1 MSTIYDNMGNGSED
15 KSALDE
21 VFGRSANKYEEPVVI
36 KNAGPEMP
44 VQEVIETSPSDLRE
58 YRQQIDTA
66 KKALNLV
73 DDVVL
78 KSYLKR
84 LDSMDIASMPEAE
97 GVDSCIVLFK
107 INRMVY
113 EEDEFATDKFI
124 SAISSMSFADC
135 SVFLVI
141 DGYRDKTDFYLGVKN
156 NDPKRTTASV
166 ADTFKSSLV
175 GQFPG
180 IDIEDCSIV
189 EKGKKSSLQEQVL
202 RRISNASS
210 LSSYVGIPAFKD
222 EDGKY
227 DNKNYVQGTE
237 KLAQAMQG
245 KRYTAIILA
254 SNLTTDVV
262 TEIRNGYETIYSQ
275 LSPMST
281 QQLAYSTNESLAN
294 AINRSK
300 GVTQGKTKTQT
311 IGESY
316 TNGTSNSHSKS
327 DSETKKSK
335 IAVGSSVL
343 GGFLAAVGTGLRI
356 TDAGA
361 AIGLPLMA
369 AGGAM
374 SAFGAAGKSKTSGTT
389 DTYGTSQSDTENR
402 SMSDAESHSETF
414 TDSLGKTATIG
425 SSKNYTLTIHN
436 KHIEELMKRIDQ
448 ELERISMSESTG
460 LWSVASYFFS
470 YDNDFASAESASTIF
485 KSIMQGEESGV
496 ETSAINSWI
505 DNSQKMKMLTNSV
518 CHLSHP
524 VFRNNL
530 TVNGEN
536 IKVENSSLLSSK
548 ELAMLLSLPH
558 KSVPGFPVVEHVS
571 LAKEVIR
578 NNESLMKRE
587 VSLGCIFD
595 LGKAYTE
602 NRVKLDVK
610 SLTQHVFV
618 TGSTGCGK
626 SETIYKLINETKQ
639 VGTKF
644 LVIEPAK
651 GEYKNVFGD
660 VNVFGT
666 NPLIMPLLRINPFS
680 FPAGV
685 HVLEHI
691 DRLTEIFNVCW
702 PMYSAMPAVLKKAML
717 DAYESCGWD
726 LRLSVNRLS
735 QGEDV
740 YPSFL
745 DLFLSLEKVITESAY
760 SEEVKSNYSGALLTR
775 VESLTNGL
783 NGEIFSVNELSNMVL
798 FDENC
803 IIDLSRVGSQETKSL
818 IMGILI
824 MRLSEYRMTGA
835 NTPNS
840 ALKHLT
846 VLEEAHNILKRVSTE
861 QSQEGSNMAGK
872 SVEMITNAIAEMRTY
887 GEGFVIVD
895 QSPTSV
901 DKAAIKNT
909 NTKIVMRLPD
919 EDDRK
924 VSGKAAGMNDKQID
938 EIAKLPTGVAV
949 VYQNDWVSPVLCKID
964 RMEDSRVIFNEQKDS
979 ILELN
984 SENDIKN
991 IIEFLLA
998 GQTENTQKAFD
1009 VIQIEKSVRAF
1020 YMPSKV
1026 RMALLDTIEEYK
1038 RNNNTSLWNSVS
1050 IYDLSSLLTDLLG
1063 IRKEF
1068 GKCVKQYYQSKEL
1081 NKKLTDLV
1089 KTRVPLDYVSCR
1101 YCLKCLF
1108 ADFSLHSS
1116 ANKKMAEEWLINNS
1130 KWLNLIFD
1138 KDEYGI

>member
-1 MSTIYDNMGNGSED
+1 MSTIYDNMGNGSKD

-36 KNAGPEMP
+36 KNADPEMP
-44 VQEVIETSPSDLRE
+44 VQKVIETSPSDLRE

-66 KKALNLV
+66 KNALNLV

-97 GVDSCIVLFK
+97 GVDSSIVLFK

-180 IDIEDCSIV
+180 IDIDDCSIV

-237 KLAQAMQG
+237 KLALAMQG

-275 LSPMST
+275 LSPMAT
-281 QQLAYSTNESLAN
+281 RQLAYSTNESLAN

-311 IGESY
+311 IGKSH
-316 TNGTSNSHSKS
+316 TNGTSSSHSKS
-327 DSETKKSK
+327 YSETKKSK
-335 IAVGSSVL
+335 TAVGCSVL
-343 GGFLAAVGTGLRI
+343 GGVLSAVGFGLSSTG
-356 TDAGA
+356 AGA
-361 AIGLPLMA
+361 AIGIPLMA
-369 AGGAM
+369 AGGVM
-374 SAFGAAGKSKTSGTT
+374 SAVGAAGKSKTSGTT

-524 VFRNNL
+524 VFWNNL

-571 LAKEVIR
+571 LAKEVIH
-578 NNESLMKRE
+578 NNEGLMKRE

-680 FPAGV
+680 FPTGV

-726 LRLSVNRLS
+726 LRFSVNRLS
-735 QGEDV
+735 RGEDV

-964 RMEDSRVIFNEQKDS
+964 RMENSRVIFNEQKDS

-984 SENDIKN
+984 SENDIN
-991 IIEFLLA
+991 YIIEFLLA

-1009 VIQIEKSVRAF
+1009 IIQIKKSVRAF
-1020 YMPSKV
+1020 NMPSKV

-1038 RNNNTSLWNSVS
+1038 KNNHISLWNSVS

-1068 GKCVKQYYQSKEL
+1068 EKCVRQYCQSKEL

-1089 KTRVPLDYVSCR
+1089 KTRVTLDYVSCR

-1130 KWLNLIFD
+1130 K
-1138 KDEYGI
+1138 

>member
-44 VQEVIETSPSDLRE
+44 VQKVIETSPSDLRE

-66 KKALNLV
+66 KNALNLV

-97 GVDSCIVLFK
+97 GVDSSIVLFK

-141 DGYRDKTDFYLGVKN
+141 DGYRDKTDFYMGVKN
-156 NDPKRTTASV
+156 NDSKRTTVSV

-180 IDIEDCSIV
+180 IDIEDCSIIDR
-189 EKGKKSSLQEQVL
+189 GKNSSLQEQVL

-275 LSPMST
+275 LSPMAT

-311 IGESY
+311 IGESH
-316 TNGTSNSHSKS
+316 TNGTSSLHGKS

-335 IAVGSSVL
+335 TAVGCSVL
-343 GGFLAAVGTGLRI
+343 GGMLSAVGFGLSATG
-356 TDAGA
+356 AGA
-361 AIGLPLMA
+361 AIGIPLMA
-369 AGGAM
+369 AGGVM
-374 SAFGAAGKSKTSGTT
+374 SAVGATGKSKTSGTT

-524 VFRNNL
+524 VFWNNL

-680 FPAGV
+680 FPTGV

-735 QGEDV
+735 RGEDV

-949 VYQNDWVSPVLCKID
+949 VYQNDWVSPVLCKIE
-964 RMEDSRVIFNEQKDS
+964 RMENSRVIFNEQKDS

-984 SENDIKN
+984 SENDIN
-991 IIEFLLA
+991 YIIEFLLA

-1009 VIQIEKSVRAF
+1009 IIQIEKSVRAF
-1020 YMPSKV
+1020 NMPSKV

-1038 RNNNTSLWNSVS
+1038 KNNHISLWNSVS

-1068 GKCVKQYYQSKEL
+1068 EKCVRQYCQSKEL

-1089 KTRVPLDYVSCR
+1089 KTRVSLDYVSCR

-1130 KWLNLIFD
+1130 K
-1138 KDEYGI
+1138 

>member
-44 VQEVIETSPSDLRE
+44 VQKVLETSPSDLCE
-58 YRQQIDTA
+58 YRQQIDMA
-66 KKALNLV
+66 KNALNLV

-97 GVDSCIVLFK
+97 GVDSSIVLFK

-141 DGYRDKTDFYLGVKN
+141 DGYRDKTDFYMGVKN
-156 NDPKRTTASV
+156 NDSKRTTVSV
-166 ADTFKSSLV
+166 ADTFKSSLL

-180 IDIEDCSIV
+180 IDIEDCSIIDR
-189 EKGKKSSLQEQVL
+189 GKNSSLQEQVL

-275 LSPMST
+275 LSPMAT

-311 IGESY
+311 IGESH
-316 TNGTSNSHSKS
+316 TNGTSSSHGKS

-335 IAVGSSVL
+335 TAVGCSVL
-343 GGFLAAVGTGLRI
+343 GGVLSAVGLGLSATG
-356 TDAGA
+356 AGA
-361 AIGLPLMA
+361 AIGIPLMA
-369 AGGAM
+369 AGGVM
-374 SAFGAAGKSKTSGTT
+374 SAVGATGKSKTSGTT

-524 VFRNNL
+524 VFWNNL

-680 FPAGV
+680 FPTGV

-735 QGEDV
+735 RGEDV

-861 QSQEGSNMAGK
+861 QSQEGSNMSGK

-949 VYQNDWVSPVLCKID
+949 VYQNDWVSPVLCKIE
-964 RMEDSRVIFNEQKDS
+964 RMENSRVIFNEQKDS

-984 SENDIKN
+984 SENDIN
-991 IIEFLLA
+991 YIIEFLLA

-1009 VIQIEKSVRAF
+1009 IIQIEKSVRAF
-1020 YMPSKV
+1020 NMPSKV

-1038 RNNNTSLWNSVS
+1038 KNNHISLWNSVS

-1068 GKCVKQYYQSKEL
+1068 EKCVRQYCQSKEL

-1130 KWLNLIFD
+1130 K
-1138 KDEYGI
+1138 

>member
-1 MSTIYDNMGNGSED
+1 
-15 KSALDE
+15 
-21 VFGRSANKYEEPVVI
+21 
-36 KNAGPEMP
+36 
-44 VQEVIETSPSDLRE
+44 
-58 YRQQIDTA
+58 
-66 KKALNLV
+66 
-73 DDVVL
+73 
-78 KSYLKR
+78 
-84 LDSMDIASMPEAE
+84 
-97 GVDSCIVLFK
+97 
-107 INRMVY
+107 
-113 EEDEFATDKFI
+113 
-124 SAISSMSFADC
+124 
-135 SVFLVI
+135 
-141 DGYRDKTDFYLGVKN
+141 
-156 NDPKRTTASV
+156 
-166 ADTFKSSLV
+166 
-175 GQFPG
+175 
-180 IDIEDCSIV
+180 
-189 EKGKKSSLQEQVL
+189 
-202 RRISNASS
+202 
-210 LSSYVGIPAFKD
+210 
-222 EDGKY
+222 
-227 DNKNYVQGTE
+227 
-237 KLAQAMQG
+237 
-245 KRYTAIILA
+245 
-254 SNLTTDVV
+254 
-262 TEIRNGYETIYSQ
+262 
-275 LSPMST
+275 
-281 QQLAYSTNESLAN
+281 
-294 AINRSK
+294 
-300 GVTQGKTKTQT
+300 
-311 IGESY
+311 
-316 TNGTSNSHSKS
+316 
-327 DSETKKSK
+327 
-335 IAVGSSVL
+335 
-343 GGFLAAVGTGLRI
+343 
-356 TDAGA
+356 
-361 AIGLPLMA
+361 
-369 AGGAM
+369 
-374 SAFGAAGKSKTSGTT
+374 
-389 DTYGTSQSDTENR
+389 
-402 SMSDAESHSETF
+402 
-414 TDSLGKTATIG
+414 
-425 SSKNYTLTIHN
+425 
-436 KHIEELMKRIDQ
+436 
-448 ELERISMSESTG
+448 MSESTG

-470 YDNDFASAESASTIF
+470 YDNDFASAESAATIF

-505 DNSQKMKMLTNSV
+505 DNSQNVKMLTNSV

-524 VFRNNL
+524 VFWNNL

-578 NNESLMKRE
+578 NNESVMKRE

-595 LGKAYTE
+595 LGKVHTE
-602 NRVKLDVK
+602 NHVKLDVK

-639 VGTKF
+639 VGAKF

-680 FPAGV
+680 FPTGV

-964 RMEDSRVIFNEQKDS
+964 RMEGSRVIFNEQKDS

-1020 YMPSKV
+1020 NMPSKV

-1038 RNNNTSLWNSVS
+1038 KNNNISLWNSVS
-1050 IYDLSSLLTDLLG
+1050 IYDLSSLLTELLD

-1068 GKCVKQYYQSKEL
+1068 EKCVRQYSQSKEL

-1116 ANKKMAEEWLINNS
+1116 ANKKIAEEWLINNS
-1130 KWLNLIFD
+1130 K
-1138 KDEYGI
+1138 

>member
-202 RRISNASS
+202 WRISNASS

-311 IGESY
+311 IGESH

-402 SMSDAESHSETF
+402 SMSDAKSHSETF

-680 FPAGV
+680 FPTGV

-783 NGEIFSVNELSNMVL
+783 NGEIFSVNELSDMVL

-846 VLEEAHNILKRVSTE
+846 VLEEAHNILKRMSTE

-964 RMEDSRVIFNEQKDS
+964 RMENSRVIFNEQKDS

-984 SENDIKN
+984 SENDIN
-991 IIEFLLA
+991 YIIEFLLA

-1009 VIQIEKSVRAF
+1009 IIQIEKSVRAF
-1020 YMPSKV
+1020 NMPSKV

-1038 RNNNTSLWNSVS
+1038 KNNHISLWNSVS

-1068 GKCVKQYYQSKEL
+1068 EKCVRQYCQSKEL

-1116 ANKKMAEEWLINNS
+1116 TNKKMAEEWLINNS
-1130 KWLNLIFD
+1130 K
-1138 KDEYGI
+1138 

>member
-1 MSTIYDNMGNGSED
+1 MKQKKHPQYFSSEP

-36 KNAGPEMP
+36 KKAGPEMP

-66 KKALNLV
+66 KKTLNLV

-97 GVDSCIVLFK
+97 GVDSSIVLFK

-180 IDIEDCSIV
+180 IDIDDCSIV

-300 GVTQGKTKTQT
+300 GVTQGKTKTHT
-311 IGESY
+311 IGESH

-343 GGFLAAVGTGLRI
+343 GGVLAAVGTGLTI
-356 TDAGA
+356 TGAGA

-374 SAFGAAGKSKTSGTT
+374 SAVGAAGKSKTSGTT

-524 VFRNNL
+524 VFWNNL

-548 ELAMLLSLPH
+548 ELAILLSLPH

-595 LGKAYTE
+595 LGKAYIE

-680 FPAGV
+680 FPTGV

-909 NTKIVMRLPD
+909 NTKVVMRLPD

-964 RMEDSRVIFNEQKDS
+964 RMENSRVIFNEQKDS

-984 SENDIKN
+984 SENDIN
-991 IIEFLLA
+991 YIIEFLLA

-1009 VIQIEKSVRAF
+1009 IIQIEKSVRAF
-1020 YMPSKV
+1020 NMPSKV

-1038 RNNNTSLWNSVS
+1038 KNNHISLWNSVS

-1068 GKCVKQYYQSKEL
+1068 EKCVRQYCQSKEL

-1130 KWLNLIFD
+1130 K
-1138 KDEYGI
+1138 

>member
-44 VQEVIETSPSDLRE
+44 VQKVIETSPSDLCE
-58 YRQQIDTA
+58 YRQQIDMA
-66 KKALNLV
+66 KNALNLV

-78 KSYLKR
+78 KSYQKR

-97 GVDSCIVLFK
+97 GVDSSIVLFK

-141 DGYRDKTDFYLGVKN
+141 DGYRDKTDFYMGVKN
-156 NDPKRTTASV
+156 NDSKRTTVSV

-180 IDIEDCSIV
+180 IDIEDCSIIDR
-189 EKGKKSSLQEQVL
+189 GKNSSLQEQVL

-311 IGESY
+311 IGESH

-518 CHLSHP
+518 CRLSHP
-524 VFRNNL
+524 VFTNNL
-530 TVNGEN
+530 TVNGES
-536 IKVENSSLLSSK
+536 IMVENSSLLSSK

-578 NNESLMKRE
+578 NNESVMKRE

-595 LGKAYTE
+595 LGKVHTE
-602 NRVKLDVK
+602 NHVKLDVK

-626 SETIYKLINETKQ
+626 SETIYKLISETKQ
-639 VGTKF
+639 VGAKF

-680 FPAGV
+680 FPTGV

-735 QGEDV
+735 RGEDV

-964 RMEDSRVIFNEQKDS
+964 RMENSRVIFNEQKDS

-984 SENDIKN
+984 SENDIN
-991 IIEFLLA
+991 YIIEFLLA

-1009 VIQIEKSVRAF
+1009 IIQIEKSVRAF
-1020 YMPSKV
+1020 NMPSKV
-1026 RMALLDTIEEYK
+1026 RMALLYTIEEYK
-1038 RNNNTSLWNSVS
+1038 KNNHISLWNSVS

-1068 GKCVKQYYQSKEL
+1068 EKCVRQYCQSKEL
-1081 NKKLTDLV
+1081 NNKLTDLV

-1130 KWLNLIFD
+1130 K
-1138 KDEYGI
+1138 

>member
-1 MSTIYDNMGNGSED
+1 MSTIYDNMGNDSED

-44 VQEVIETSPSDLRE
+44 VQKVLETSPSDLCE
-58 YRQQIDTA
+58 YRQQIDMA
-66 KKALNLV
+66 KNALNLV

-97 GVDSCIVLFK
+97 GVDSSIVLFK

-166 ADTFKSSLV
+166 ADTFKSSLM

-189 EKGKKSSLQEQVL
+189 EKSKKSSLQEQVL

-311 IGESY
+311 IGESH

-343 GGFLAAVGTGLRI
+343 GGVLAAVGTGLTI
-356 TDAGA
+356 TGAGA
-361 AIGLPLMA
+361 AIGLPLMS

-374 SAFGAAGKSKTSGTT
+374 SAVGAAGKSKTSGTT

-524 VFRNNL
+524 VFWNNL

-680 FPAGV
+680 FPTGV

-735 QGEDV
+735 RGEDV

-783 NGEIFSVNELSNMVL
+783 NGEIFSVNELSNIVL

-964 RMEDSRVIFNEQKDS
+964 RMENSRVIFNEQKDS

-984 SENDIKN
+984 SENDIN
-991 IIEFLLA
+991 YIIEFLLA

-1009 VIQIEKSVRAF
+1009 IIQIEKSVRAF
-1020 YMPSKV
+1020 NMPSKV

-1038 RNNNTSLWNSVS
+1038 KNNYISLWNSVS

-1068 GKCVKQYYQSKEL
+1068 EKCVRQYCQSKEL

-1130 KWLNLIFD
+1130 K
-1138 KDEYGI
+1138 

>member
-44 VQEVIETSPSDLRE
+44 VQKVLETSPSDLCE
-58 YRQQIDTA
+58 YRQQIDMA
-66 KKALNLV
+66 KNALNLV

-97 GVDSCIVLFK
+97 GVDSSIVLFK

-166 ADTFKSSLV
+166 ADTFKSSLM

-311 IGESY
+311 IGESH

-343 GGFLAAVGTGLRI
+343 GGVLAAVGTGLTI
-356 TDAGA
+356 TGAGA

-374 SAFGAAGKSKTSGTT
+374 SAVGAAGKSKTSGTT

-524 VFRNNL
+524 VFWNNL

-735 QGEDV
+735 RGEDV

-964 RMEDSRVIFNEQKDS
+964 RMENSRVIFNEQKDS

-984 SENDIKN
+984 SENDIN
-991 IIEFLLA
+991 YIIEFLLA

-1009 VIQIEKSVRAF
+1009 IIQIEKSVRAF
-1020 YMPSKV
+1020 NMPSKV

-1038 RNNNTSLWNSVS
+1038 KNNYISLWNSVS

-1068 GKCVKQYYQSKEL
+1068 EKCVRQYCQSKEL

-1130 KWLNLIFD
+1130 K
-1138 KDEYGI
+1138 

>member
-44 VQEVIETSPSDLRE
+44 VQKVLETSPSDLCE
-58 YRQQIDTA
+58 YRQQIDMA
-66 KKALNLV
+66 KNALNLV

-97 GVDSCIVLFK
+97 GVDSSIVLFK

-180 IDIEDCSIV
+180 IDIDDCSIV

-311 IGESY
+311 IGESH

-343 GGFLAAVGTGLRI
+343 GGVLAAVGTGLTI
-356 TDAGA
+356 TGAGA

-374 SAFGAAGKSKTSGTT
+374 SAVGAAGKSKTSGTT

-524 VFRNNL
+524 VFWNNL

-680 FPAGV
+680 FPTGV

-726 LRLSVNRLS
+726 LRFSVNGLS
-735 QGEDV
+735 RGEDV

-760 SEEVKSNYSGALLTR
+760 SEEVKSNYAGALLTR

-861 QSQEGSNMAGK
+861 QLQEGSNMAGK

-949 VYQNDWVSPVLCKID
+949 VYQNDWVSPILCKID
-964 RMEDSRVIFNEQKDS
+964 RMENSRVIFNEQKDS

-984 SENDIKN
+984 SENDIN
-991 IIEFLLA
+991 YIIEFLLA

-1009 VIQIEKSVRAF
+1009 IIQIEKSVRAF
-1020 YMPSKV
+1020 NMPSKV

-1038 RNNNTSLWNSVS
+1038 KNNHISLWNSVS

-1068 GKCVKQYYQSKEL
+1068 EKCVRQYCQSKEL

-1130 KWLNLIFD
+1130 K
-1138 KDEYGI
+1138 

>member
-1 MSTIYDNMGNGSED
+1 MSTIYDNMGNDSED

-44 VQEVIETSPSDLRE
+44 VQKVLETSPSDLCE
-58 YRQQIDTA
+58 YRQQIDMA
-66 KKALNLV
+66 KNALNLV

-84 LDSMDIASMPEAE
+84 LDSMDIASMSEAE
-97 GVDSCIVLFK
+97 GVDSSIVLFK

-166 ADTFKSSLV
+166 ADTFKSSLM

-311 IGESY
+311 IGESH

-343 GGFLAAVGTGLRI
+343 GGVLAAVGTGLTI
-356 TDAGA
+356 TGAGA

-374 SAFGAAGKSKTSGTT
+374 SAVGAAGKSKTSSTT

-524 VFRNNL
+524 VFWNNL

-680 FPAGV
+680 FPTGV

-735 QGEDV
+735 RGEDV

-964 RMEDSRVIFNEQKDS
+964 RMENSRVIFNEQKDS

-984 SENDIKN
+984 SENDIN
-991 IIEFLLA
+991 YIIEFLLA

-1009 VIQIEKSVRAF
+1009 IIQIEKSVRAF
-1020 YMPSKV
+1020 NMPSKV

-1038 RNNNTSLWNSVS
+1038 KNNYISLWNSVS

-1068 GKCVKQYYQSKEL
+1068 EKCVRQYCQSKEL

-1130 KWLNLIFD
+1130 K
-1138 KDEYGI
+1138 

>member
-1 MSTIYDNMGNGSED
+1 MSTIYDNMGNDSED

-44 VQEVIETSPSDLRE
+44 VQKVLETSPSDLRE

-311 IGESY
+311 IGESH

-327 DSETKKSK
+327 DSETKKNK

-524 VFRNNL
+524 VFWNNL

-639 VGTKF
+639 VGTM
-644 LVIEPAK
+644 VIEPAK

-680 FPAGV
+680 FPTGV

-735 QGEDV
+735 RGEDV

-964 RMEDSRVIFNEQKDS
+964 RMENSRVIFNEQKDS

-984 SENDIKN
+984 SENDIN
-991 IIEFLLA
+991 YIIEFLLA

-1009 VIQIEKSVRAF
+1009 IIQIEKSVRAF
-1020 YMPSKV
+1020 NMPSKV

-1038 RNNNTSLWNSVS
+1038 KNNYISLWNSVS

-1068 GKCVKQYYQSKEL
+1068 EKCVRQYCQSKEL

-1130 KWLNLIFD
+1130 K
-1138 KDEYGI
+1138 

>member
-1 MSTIYDNMGNGSED
+1 MSTIYDNMGNDSED

-44 VQEVIETSPSDLRE
+44 VQKVLETSPSDLCE
-58 YRQQIDTA
+58 YRQQIDMA
-66 KKALNLV
+66 KNALNLV

-97 GVDSCIVLFK
+97 GVDSSIVLFK

-166 ADTFKSSLV
+166 ADTFKSSLM

-311 IGESY
+311 IGESH

-343 GGFLAAVGTGLRI
+343 GGVLAAVGTGLTI
-356 TDAGA
+356 TGAGA

-374 SAFGAAGKSKTSGTT
+374 SAVGAAGKSKTSGTT

-524 VFRNNL
+524 VFWNNL

-680 FPAGV
+680 FPTGV

-735 QGEDV
+735 RGEDV

-783 NGEIFSVNELSNMVL
+783 NGEIFSVNELSNIVL

-964 RMEDSRVIFNEQKDS
+964 RMENSRVIFNEQKDS

-984 SENDIKN
+984 SENDIN
-991 IIEFLLA
+991 YIIEFLLA

-1009 VIQIEKSVRAF
+1009 IIQIEKSVRAF
-1020 YMPSKV
+1020 NMPSEV

-1038 RNNNTSLWNSVS
+1038 KNNYISLWNSVS

-1068 GKCVKQYYQSKEL
+1068 EKCVRQYCQSKEL

-1130 KWLNLIFD
+1130 K
-1138 KDEYGI
+1138 

>member
-44 VQEVIETSPSDLRE
+44 VQKVLETSPSDLCE
-58 YRQQIDTA
+58 YRQQIDMA
-66 KKALNLV
+66 KNALNLV

-97 GVDSCIVLFK
+97 GVDSSIVLFK

-180 IDIEDCSIV
+180 IDIDDCSIV

-311 IGESY
+311 IGESH

-343 GGFLAAVGTGLRI
+343 GGVLAAVGTGLTI
-356 TDAGA
+356 TGAGA

-374 SAFGAAGKSKTSGTT
+374 SAVGAVGKSKTSGTT

-524 VFRNNL
+524 VFWNNL

-680 FPAGV
+680 FPTGV

-735 QGEDV
+735 QGENV

-964 RMEDSRVIFNEQKDS
+964 RMENSRVIFNEQKDS

-984 SENDIKN
+984 SENDIN
-991 IIEFLLA
+991 YIIEFLLA

-1009 VIQIEKSVRAF
+1009 IIQIEKSVRAF
-1020 YMPSKV
+1020 NMPSKV

-1038 RNNNTSLWNSVS
+1038 KNNHISLWNSVS

-1068 GKCVKQYYQSKEL
+1068 EKCVRQYCQSKEL

-1130 KWLNLIFD
+1130 K
-1138 KDEYGI
+1138 

>member
-21 VFGRSANKYEEPVVI
+21 VFGRSANKYEELVVI

-44 VQEVIETSPSDLRE
+44 VQKVIETSPSDLCE
-58 YRQQIDTA
+58 YRQQIDMA
-66 KKALNLV
+66 KNALNLV

-97 GVDSCIVLFK
+97 GVDSSIVLFK

-141 DGYRDKTDFYLGVKN
+141 DGYRDKTDFYMGVKN
-156 NDPKRTTASV
+156 NDSKRTTVSV

-180 IDIEDCSIV
+180 IDIEDCSIIDR
-189 EKGKKSSLQEQVL
+189 GKNSSLQEQVL

-311 IGESY
+311 IGESH

-356 TDAGA
+356 TGAGA

-524 VFRNNL
+524 VFWNNL

-626 SETIYKLINETKQ
+626 SETIYKLINETRQ

-964 RMEDSRVIFNEQKDS
+964 RMENSRVIFNEQKDS

-984 SENDIKN
+984 SENDIN
-991 IIEFLLA
+991 YIIEFLLA
-998 GQTENTQKAFD
+998 GQTENTQKTFD
-1009 VIQIEKSVRAF
+1009 IIQIEKSVRAF
-1020 YMPSKV
+1020 NMPSKV

-1038 RNNNTSLWNSVS
+1038 KNNHISLWNSVS
-1050 IYDLSSLLTDLLG
+1050 IYDLLSLLTDLLG

-1068 GKCVKQYYQSKEL
+1068 EKCVRQYCQSKEL

-1130 KWLNLIFD
+1130 K
-1138 KDEYGI
+1138 

>member
-66 KKALNLV
+66 KKTLNLV

-97 GVDSCIVLFK
+97 GVGSSIVLFK

-180 IDIEDCSIV
+180 IDIENCSIV

-311 IGESY
+311 IGESH

-402 SMSDAESHSETF
+402 SMSDAKSHSETF

-680 FPAGV
+680 FPTGV

-783 NGEIFSVNELSNMVL
+783 IHEIFSVNELSNMVL

-964 RMEDSRVIFNEQKDS
+964 RMENSRVIFNEQKDS

-984 SENDIKN
+984 SENDIN
-991 IIEFLLA
+991 YIIEFLLA

-1009 VIQIEKSVRAF
+1009 IIQIEKSVRAF
-1020 YMPSKV
+1020 NMPSKV

-1038 RNNNTSLWNSVS
+1038 KNNHISLWNSVS

-1068 GKCVKQYYQSKEL
+1068 EKCVRQYCQSKEL

-1089 KTRVPLDYVSCR
+1089 KARVPLDYVSCR

-1130 KWLNLIFD
+1130 K
-1138 KDEYGI
+1138 

>member
-44 VQEVIETSPSDLRE
+44 VQKVLETSPSDLCE
-58 YRQQIDTA
+58 YRQQIDMA
-66 KKALNLV
+66 KNALNLV

-97 GVDSCIVLFK
+97 GVDSSIVLFK

-180 IDIEDCSIV
+180 IDIDDCSIV

-311 IGESY
+311 IGESH

-343 GGFLAAVGTGLRI
+343 GGVLAAVGTGLTI
-356 TDAGA
+356 TGAGA

-374 SAFGAAGKSKTSGTT
+374 SAVGAAGKSKTSGTT

-524 VFRNNL
+524 VFWNNL

-680 FPAGV
+680 FPTGV

-735 QGEDV
+735 QSEDV

-783 NGEIFSVNELSNMVL
+783 NGEIFSVNELSDMVL

-964 RMEDSRVIFNEQKDS
+964 RMENSRVIFNEQKDS

-984 SENDIKN
+984 SENDIN
-991 IIEFLLA
+991 YIIEFLLA

-1009 VIQIEKSVRAF
+1009 IIQIEKSVRAF
-1020 YMPSKV
+1020 NMPSKV

-1038 RNNNTSLWNSVS
+1038 KNNHISLWNSVS

-1068 GKCVKQYYQSKEL
+1068 EKCVRQYCQSKEL

-1130 KWLNLIFD
+1130 K
-1138 KDEYGI
+1138 

>member
-1 MSTIYDNMGNGSED
+1 MGNGSED

-21 VFGRSANKYEEPVVI
+21 VFGRSANKYEEPVLI
-36 KNAGPEMP
+36 KNAGSEMP
-44 VQEVIETSPSDLRE
+44 VQKVIETSPSDLRE

-66 KKALNLV
+66 KNALNLV

-97 GVDSCIVLFK
+97 GVDSSIVLFK

-180 IDIEDCSIV
+180 IDIDDCSIV
-189 EKGKKSSLQEQVL
+189 EKGKKSSLQKQVL

-311 IGESY
+311 IGESH

-343 GGFLAAVGTGLRI
+343 GGVLAVVGTGLTI
-356 TDAGA
+356 TGVGA

-374 SAFGAAGKSKTSGTT
+374 SAVGAAGKSKTSGTT

-470 YDNDFASAESASTIF
+470 YDNDFASAESAATIF

-505 DNSQKMKMLTNSV
+505 DNSQKVKMLTNSV

-578 NNESLMKRE
+578 NNESVMKRE

-595 LGKAYTE
+595 LGKVHTE
-602 NRVKLDVK
+602 NHVKLDVK

-626 SETIYKLINETKQ
+626 SETIYKLISETKQ
-639 VGTKF
+639 VGAKF

-660 VNVFGT
+660 VNVYGT

-1038 RNNNTSLWNSVS
+1038 KSNHISLWNSVS

-1068 GKCVKQYYQSKEL
+1068 EKCVKQYYQSKEL

-1108 ADFSLHSS
+1108 ADFSLHSF

-1130 KWLNLIFD
+1130 K
-1138 KDEYGI
+1138 

>member
-21 VFGRSANKYEEPVVI
+21 VFGRSADKYEEI

-44 VQEVIETSPSDLRE
+44 VQKVIETSPSDLRE

-66 KKALNLV
+66 KNALNLV

-97 GVDSCIVLFK
+97 GVDYSIVLFK

-180 IDIEDCSIV
+180 IDIDDCSIV

-300 GVTQGKTKTQT
+300 GVTQGKTKTHT
-311 IGESY
+311 IGESH
-316 TNGTSNSHSKS
+316 TNGTSSSHSKS

-335 IAVGSSVL
+335 TAVCCSVL
-343 GGFLAAVGTGLRI
+343 GGVLSAVGFGLMSTG
-356 TDAGA
+356 AGA
-361 AIGLPLMA
+361 AIGMPLMVMA

-374 SAFGAAGKSKTSGTT
+374 SAVGAAGKSKTTGTT

-470 YDNDFASAESASTIF
+470 YDNDFASAESAATIF

-505 DNSQKMKMLTNSV
+505 DNSQKVKMLTNSV
-518 CHLSHP
+518 CRLSHP
-524 VFRNNL
+524 VFTNNL
-530 TVNGEN
+530 TVNGES
-536 IKVENSSLLSSK
+536 IMVENSSLLSSK

-571 LAKEVIR
+571 LAKEMIR
-578 NNESLMKRE
+578 NNESVMKRE

-595 LGKAYTE
+595 LGKVHTE
-602 NRVKLDVK
+602 NHVKLDVK

-626 SETIYKLINETKQ
+626 SETIYKLISETKQ
-639 VGTKF
+639 VGAKF

-680 FPAGV
+680 FPTGV

-964 RMEDSRVIFNEQKDS
+964 RMENSRVIFNEQKDS

-984 SENDIKN
+984 SESDIKN

-998 GQTENTQKAFD
+998 GQTGNTQKAFD

-1020 YMPSKV
+1020 NMPSKV

-1038 RNNNTSLWNSVS
+1038 KNNHISLWNSVS

-1068 GKCVKQYYQSKEL
+1068 EKCVRQYCQSKEL

-1108 ADFSLHSS
+1108 ADFSLHTS
-1116 ANKKMAEEWLINNS
+1116 ANKKIVEEWLINNS
-1130 KWLNLIFD
+1130 K
-1138 KDEYGI
+1138 

>member
-311 IGESY
+311 IGESH

-402 SMSDAESHSETF
+402 SMSDAKSHSETF

-680 FPAGV
+680 FPTGV

-735 QGEDV
+735 RGEDV

-964 RMEDSRVIFNEQKDS
+964 RMENSRVIFNEQKDS

-984 SENDIKN
+984 SENDIN
-991 IIEFLLA
+991 YIIEFLLA

-1009 VIQIEKSVRAF
+1009 IIQIEKSVRAF
-1020 YMPSKV
+1020 NMPSKV

-1038 RNNNTSLWNSVS
+1038 KNNYISLWNSAS

-1068 GKCVKQYYQSKEL
+1068 EKCVRQYCQSKEL

-1130 KWLNLIFD
+1130 K
-1138 KDEYGI
+1138 

>member
-1 MSTIYDNMGNGSED
+1 MSTIYDNMGNDSED

-36 KNAGPEMP
+36 KNAGSEMP
-44 VQEVIETSPSDLRE
+44 VQKVIETSPSDLRE
-58 YRQQIDTA
+58 YRQQIDAA
-66 KKALNLV
+66 KNALNLV

-97 GVDSCIVLFK
+97 GVDSSIVLFK

-141 DGYRDKTDFYLGVKN
+141 DGYRDKTDFYMGVKN
-156 NDPKRTTASV
+156 NDSKRTTVSV

-180 IDIEDCSIV
+180 IDIEDCSIIDR
-189 EKGKKSSLQEQVL
+189 GKNSSLQEQVL

-222 EDGKY
+222 GDGKY

-275 LSPMST
+275 LSPMAT

-311 IGESY
+311 IGESH
-316 TNGTSNSHSKS
+316 TNGTSSSHGKS

-335 IAVGSSVL
+335 TAVGCSVL
-343 GGFLAAVGTGLRI
+343 GGVLSAVGFGLSATG
-356 TDAGA
+356 AGA
-361 AIGLPLMA
+361 AIGIPLMA
-369 AGGAM
+369 AGGVM
-374 SAFGAAGKSKTSGTT
+374 SAVGATGKSKTSGTT

-470 YDNDFASAESASTIF
+470 YDNDFASAESAATIF

-505 DNSQKMKMLTNSV
+505 DNSQKVKMLTNSV
-518 CHLSHP
+518 CRLSHP
-524 VFRNNL
+524 VFTNNL
-530 TVNGEN
+530 TVNGES
-536 IKVENSSLLSSK
+536 IMVENSSLLSSK

-680 FPAGV
+680 FPTGV

-735 QGEDV
+735 RGEDV

-964 RMEDSRVIFNEQKDS
+964 RMENSRVIFNEQKDS

-984 SENDIKN
+984 SENDIN
-991 IIEFLLA
+991 YIIEFLLA

-1009 VIQIEKSVRAF
+1009 IIQIEKSVRAF
-1020 YMPSKV
+1020 NMPSKV

-1038 RNNNTSLWNSVS
+1038 KNNHISLWNSVS

-1068 GKCVKQYYQSKEL
+1068 EKCVRQYCQSKEL

-1130 KWLNLIFD
+1130 K
-1138 KDEYGI
+1138 

>member
-66 KKALNLV
+66 KKTLNLV

-311 IGESY
+311 IGESH

-402 SMSDAESHSETF
+402 SMSDAKSHSETF

-735 QGEDV
+735 RGEDV

-964 RMEDSRVIFNEQKDS
+964 RMENSRVIFNEQKDS

-984 SENDIKN
+984 SENDIN
-991 IIEFLLA
+991 YIIEFLLA

-1009 VIQIEKSVRAF
+1009 IIQIEKSVRAF
-1020 YMPSKV
+1020 NMPSKV

-1038 RNNNTSLWNSVS
+1038 KNNYISLWNSVS

-1068 GKCVKQYYQSKEL
+1068 EKCVRQYCQSKEL

-1130 KWLNLIFD
+1130 ESTLKRDIF
-1138 KDEYGI
+1138 

>member
-1 MSTIYDNMGNGSED
+1 MSTIYDNMGNDSED

-36 KNAGPEMP
+36 KNAGSEMP
-44 VQEVIETSPSDLRE
+44 VQKVIETSPSDLRE
-58 YRQQIDTA
+58 YRQQIETA
-66 KKALNLV
+66 KNALNLV

-97 GVDSCIVLFK
+97 GVDSSIVLFK

-180 IDIEDCSIV
+180 INIDDCSIV

-227 DNKNYVQGTE
+227 DNNNYVQGTE

-262 TEIRNGYETIYSQ
+262 TEIRNGYEMIYSQ
-275 LSPMST
+275 LSPMAT

-311 IGESY
+311 IGESH
-316 TNGTSNSHSKS
+316 TNGTSSSHSKS

-335 IAVGSSVL
+335 TAVGCSVL
-343 GGFLAAVGTGLRI
+343 GGVLSAVGLGLSATG
-356 TDAGA
+356 AGA
-361 AIGLPLMA
+361 AIGIPLMA

-374 SAFGAAGKSKTSGTT
+374 SAVGATGKSKTSGTT

-470 YDNDFASAESASTIF
+470 YDNDFASAESAATIF

-680 FPAGV
+680 FPTGV

-824 MRLSEYRMTGA
+824 MRLSEYRMIGA

-964 RMEDSRVIFNEQKDS
+964 RMEDSRVIFYEQKDS

-1020 YMPSKV
+1020 NMPSKV

-1038 RNNNTSLWNSVS
+1038 NNNNISLWNSVS
-1050 IYDLSSLLTDLLG
+1050 IYDLSSLLTALLD

-1068 GKCVKQYYQSKEL
+1068 EKCVRQYCQSKEL

-1089 KTRVPLDYVSCR
+1089 KTRVSLDYVSCR

-1130 KWLNLIFD
+1130 K
-1138 KDEYGI
+1138 

>member
-44 VQEVIETSPSDLRE
+44 VQKVLETYPSDLCE
-58 YRQQIDTA
+58 YRQQIDMA
-66 KKALNLV
+66 KNALNLV

-97 GVDSCIVLFK
+97 GVDYSIVLFK

-311 IGESY
+311 IGESH

-402 SMSDAESHSETF
+402 SMSDAKSHSETF

-505 DNSQKMKMLTNSV
+505 DNSKKMKMLTNSV

-680 FPAGV
+680 FPTGV

-775 VESLTNGL
+775 VESMTNGL
-783 NGEIFSVNELSNMVL
+783 NGEIFSVNELSDMVL

-964 RMEDSRVIFNEQKDS
+964 RMENSRVIFNEQKDS

-984 SENDIKN
+984 SENDIN
-991 IIEFLLA
+991 YIIEFLLA

-1020 YMPSKV
+1020 NMPSKV

-1038 RNNNTSLWNSVS
+1038 KNNHISLWNSVG

-1068 GKCVKQYYQSKEL
+1068 EKCVRQYCQSKEL

-1130 KWLNLIFD
+1130 K
-1138 KDEYGI
+1138 

>member
-44 VQEVIETSPSDLRE
+44 VQKVLETSPSDLCE
-58 YRQQIDTA
+58 YRQQIDMA
-66 KKALNLV
+66 KNALNLV

-97 GVDSCIVLFK
+97 GVDSSIVLFK

-166 ADTFKSSLV
+166 ADTFKSSLM

-311 IGESY
+311 IGESH

-343 GGFLAAVGTGLRI
+343 GRVLAAVGTGLTI
-356 TDAGA
+356 TGAGA

-374 SAFGAAGKSKTSGTT
+374 SAVGAAGKSKTSGTT

-524 VFRNNL
+524 VFWNNL

-680 FPAGV
+680 FPTGV

-735 QGEDV
+735 RGEDV

-964 RMEDSRVIFNEQKDS
+964 RMENSRVIFNEQKDS

-984 SENDIKN
+984 SENDIN
-991 IIEFLLA
+991 YIIEFLLA

-1009 VIQIEKSVRAF
+1009 IIQIEKSVRAF
-1020 YMPSKV
+1020 NMPSKV

-1038 RNNNTSLWNSVS
+1038 KNNYISLWNSVS

-1068 GKCVKQYYQSKEL
+1068 EKCVRQYCQSKEL

-1130 KWLNLIFD
+1130 K
-1138 KDEYGI
+1138 

>member
-21 VFGRSANKYEEPVVI
+21 VFGRSADKYEEI
-36 KNAGPEMP
+36 KNADPEMP
-44 VQEVIETSPSDLRE
+44 VQKVIETSPSDLRE

-66 KKALNLV
+66 KNALNLV

-97 GVDSCIVLFK
+97 GVDYSIVLFK

-113 EEDEFATDKFI
+113 EEDEFATEKFI
-124 SAISSMSFADC
+124 SAISSMSYADC

-180 IDIEDCSIV
+180 IDIDDCSIV

-300 GVTQGKTKTQT
+300 GVTQGKTKTHT
-311 IGESY
+311 IGESH
-316 TNGTSNSHSKS
+316 TNGTSSSHSKS

-335 IAVGSSVL
+335 TAVCCSVL
-343 GGFLAAVGTGLRI
+343 GGVLSAVGFGLMSTG
-356 TDAGA
+356 AGA
-361 AIGLPLMA
+361 AIGMPLRVMA

-374 SAFGAAGKSKTSGTT
+374 SAVGAAGKSKTTGTT
-389 DTYGTSQSDTENR
+389 DSYGTSQSDTENR

-470 YDNDFASAESASTIF
+470 YDNDFASAESAATIF

-505 DNSQKMKMLTNSV
+505 DNSQKMKMLTSSV

-680 FPAGV
+680 FPTGV

-735 QGEDV
+735 RGEDV

-964 RMEDSRVIFNEQKDS
+964 RMENSRVIFNEQKDS

-984 SENDIKN
+984 SENDIN
-991 IIEFLLA
+991 YIIEFLLA

-1009 VIQIEKSVRAF
+1009 IIQIEKSVRAF
-1020 YMPSKV
+1020 NMPSKV

-1038 RNNNTSLWNSVS
+1038 KNNHISLWNSVS

-1068 GKCVKQYYQSKEL
+1068 EKCVRQYCQSKEL

-1101 YCLKCLF
+1101 YCMKCLF

-1130 KWLNLIFD
+1130 K
-1138 KDEYGI
+1138 

>member
-21 VFGRSANKYEEPVVI
+21 VFGRSANKYEVPVVT
-36 KNAGPEMP
+36 KNAGSEMP
-44 VQEVIETSPSDLRE
+44 VQKVIETSPSDLRE

-66 KKALNLV
+66 KNALNLV

-97 GVDSCIVLFK
+97 GVDSSIVLFK

-180 IDIEDCSIV
+180 IDIDDCSIV

-311 IGESY
+311 IGESH

-343 GGFLAAVGTGLRI
+343 GGVLAAVGTGLTI
-356 TDAGA
+356 TGAGA

-374 SAFGAAGKSKTSGTT
+374 SAVGAAGKSKTSGTT

-524 VFRNNL
+524 VFWNNL

-680 FPAGV
+680 FPTGV

-735 QGEDV
+735 QGENV

-964 RMEDSRVIFNEQKDS
+964 RMENSRVIFNEQKDS

-984 SENDIKN
+984 SENDIN
-991 IIEFLLA
+991 YIIEFLLA

-1009 VIQIEKSVRAF
+1009 IIQIEKSVRAF
-1020 YMPSKV
+1020 NMPSKV

-1038 RNNNTSLWNSVS
+1038 KNNHISLWNSVS

-1068 GKCVKQYYQSKEL
+1068 EKCVRQYCQSKEL

-1130 KWLNLIFD
+1130 K
-1138 KDEYGI
+1138 

>member
-1 MSTIYDNMGNGSED
+1 MSTIYDNMGNDSED

-44 VQEVIETSPSDLRE
+44 VQKVLETSPSDLCE
-58 YRQQIDTA
+58 YRQQIDMA
-66 KKALNLV
+66 KNALNLV

-84 LDSMDIASMPEAE
+84 LDSMDIASMPETE
-97 GVDSCIVLFK
+97 GVDSSIVLFK

-166 ADTFKSSLV
+166 ADTFKSSLM

-311 IGESY
+311 IGESH
-316 TNGTSNSHSKS
+316 TKGTSNSHSKS

-343 GGFLAAVGTGLRI
+343 GGVLAAVGTGLTI
-356 TDAGA
+356 TGAGA

-374 SAFGAAGKSKTSGTT
+374 SAVGAAGKSKTSGTT

-524 VFRNNL
+524 VFWNNL

-680 FPAGV
+680 FPTGV

-717 DAYESCGWD
+717 DAYDSCGWD

-783 NGEIFSVNELSNMVL
+783 NGEIFSVNELSDMVL

-964 RMEDSRVIFNEQKDS
+964 RMENSRVIFNEQKDS
-979 ILELN
+979 ILKLN
-984 SENDIKN
+984 SENDIN
-991 IIEFLLA
+991 YIIEFLLA

-1009 VIQIEKSVRAF
+1009 IIQIEKSVRAF
-1020 YMPSKV
+1020 NMPSKV

-1038 RNNNTSLWNSVS
+1038 KNNHISLWNSVS

-1068 GKCVKQYYQSKEL
+1068 EKCVRQYCQSKEL

-1130 KWLNLIFD
+1130 K
-1138 KDEYGI
+1138 

>member
-1 MSTIYDNMGNGSED
+1 M
-15 KSALDE
+15 
-21 VFGRSANKYEEPVVI
+21 
-36 KNAGPEMP
+36 
-44 VQEVIETSPSDLRE
+44 
-58 YRQQIDTA
+58 
-66 KKALNLV
+66 
-73 DDVVL
+73 
-78 KSYLKR
+78 
-84 LDSMDIASMPEAE
+84 
-97 GVDSCIVLFK
+97 
-107 INRMVY
+107 
-113 EEDEFATDKFI
+113 
-124 SAISSMSFADC
+124 
-135 SVFLVI
+135 
-141 DGYRDKTDFYLGVKN
+141 
-156 NDPKRTTASV
+156 
-166 ADTFKSSLV
+166 
-175 GQFPG
+175 
-180 IDIEDCSIV
+180 
-189 EKGKKSSLQEQVL
+189 
-202 RRISNASS
+202 
-210 LSSYVGIPAFKD
+210 
-222 EDGKY
+222 
-227 DNKNYVQGTE
+227 
-237 KLAQAMQG
+237 
-245 KRYTAIILA
+245 
-254 SNLTTDVV
+254 
-262 TEIRNGYETIYSQ
+262 
-275 LSPMST
+275 
-281 QQLAYSTNESLAN
+281 
-294 AINRSK
+294 
-300 GVTQGKTKTQT
+300 
-311 IGESY
+311 
-316 TNGTSNSHSKS
+316 
-327 DSETKKSK
+327 
-335 IAVGSSVL
+335 
-343 GGFLAAVGTGLRI
+343 
-356 TDAGA
+356 
-361 AIGLPLMA
+361 
-369 AGGAM
+369 
-374 SAFGAAGKSKTSGTT
+374 
-389 DTYGTSQSDTENR
+389 
-402 SMSDAESHSETF
+402 
-414 TDSLGKTATIG
+414 
-425 SSKNYTLTIHN
+425 
-436 KHIEELMKRIDQ
+436 
-448 ELERISMSESTG
+448 
-460 LWSVASYFFS
+460 
-470 YDNDFASAESASTIF
+470 
-485 KSIMQGEESGV
+485 
-496 ETSAINSWI
+496 
-505 DNSQKMKMLTNSV
+505 
-518 CHLSHP
+518 
-524 VFRNNL
+524 
-530 TVNGEN
+530 
-536 IKVENSSLLSSK
+536 
-548 ELAMLLSLPH
+548 
-558 KSVPGFPVVEHVS
+558 
-571 LAKEVIR
+571 
-578 NNESLMKRE
+578 
-587 VSLGCIFD
+587 SLGCIFD

-680 FPAGV
+680 FPTGV

-735 QGEDV
+735 RGEDV

-783 NGEIFSVNELSNMVL
+783 NGEIFSVNELSDMVL

-964 RMEDSRVIFNEQKDS
+964 RMENSRVVFNEQKDS

-984 SENDIKN
+984 SENDIN
-991 IIEFLLA
+991 YIIEFLLA

-1009 VIQIEKSVRAF
+1009 IIQIEKSVRAF
-1020 YMPSKV
+1020 NMPSKV
-1026 RMALLDTIEEYK
+1026 RMALLDTIEEYEK
-1038 RNNNTSLWNSVS
+1038 NNHISLWNSVS

-1068 GKCVKQYYQSKEL
+1068 EKCVRQYCQSKEL

-1130 KWLNLIFD
+1130 K
-1138 KDEYGI
+1138 

>member
-44 VQEVIETSPSDLRE
+44 VQKVLETSPSDLCE
-58 YRQQIDTA
+58 YRQQIDMA
-66 KKALNLV
+66 KNALNLV

-97 GVDSCIVLFK
+97 GVDSSIVLFK

-180 IDIEDCSIV
+180 IDIDDCSIV

-311 IGESY
+311 IGESH

-335 IAVGSSVL
+335 IAVVSSVL
-343 GGFLAAVGTGLRI
+343 GGVLAAVGTGLTI
-356 TDAGA
+356 TGAGA

-374 SAFGAAGKSKTSGTT
+374 SAVGAAGKSKTSGTT

-524 VFRNNL
+524 VFWNNL

-680 FPAGV
+680 FPTGV

-964 RMEDSRVIFNEQKDS
+964 RMENSRVIFNEQKDS

-984 SENDIKN
+984 SENDIN
-991 IIEFLLA
+991 YIIEFLLA

-1009 VIQIEKSVRAF
+1009 IIQIEKSVRAF
-1020 YMPSKV
+1020 NMPSKV

-1038 RNNNTSLWNSVS
+1038 KNNHISLWNSVS

-1068 GKCVKQYYQSKEL
+1068 EKCVRQYCQSKEL

-1130 KWLNLIFD
+1130 K
-1138 KDEYGI
+1138 

>member
-21 VFGRSANKYEEPVVI
+21 VFGRSADKYEEI

-44 VQEVIETSPSDLRE
+44 VQKVIETSPSDLRE
-58 YRQQIDTA
+58 YCQQIDTA
-66 KKALNLV
+66 KNALNLV

-97 GVDSCIVLFK
+97 GVDYSIVLFK

-180 IDIEDCSIV
+180 IDIDDCSIV

-300 GVTQGKTKTQT
+300 GVTQGKTKTQI
-311 IGESY
+311 IGESH

-343 GGFLAAVGTGLRI
+343 GGFLAAVGTGLMI
-356 TDAGA
+356 TGTGA

-374 SAFGAAGKSKTSGTT
+374 SAAGAAGKSKTSGTT

-470 YDNDFASAESASTIF
+470 YDNDFASAESAATIF

-505 DNSQKMKMLTNSV
+505 DNSQKMKMLTSSV

-587 VSLGCIFD
+587 VSLGCIYD

-626 SETIYKLINETKQ
+626 SETIYKLISETKQ
-639 VGTKF
+639 VGAKF

-964 RMEDSRVIFNEQKDS
+964 RMENSRVIFNEQKDS

-1009 VIQIEKSVRAF
+1009 VIQFEKSVRAF

-1038 RNNNTSLWNSVS
+1038 KNNHISLWNSVS

-1068 GKCVKQYYQSKEL
+1068 EKCVRQYCQSKEL

-1130 KWLNLIFD
+1130 K
-1138 KDEYGI
+1138 

>member
-44 VQEVIETSPSDLRE
+44 VQKVIETSPSDLRE
-58 YRQQIDTA
+58 YRQQIDMA
-66 KKALNLV
+66 KNTLNLV

-84 LDSMDIASMPEAE
+84 LASMDIASMPKAE
-97 GVDSCIVLFK
+97 GVDSSIVLFK

-180 IDIEDCSIV
+180 IDIDDCSIV

-300 GVTQGKTKTQT
+300 GVTQGKTKTHT
-311 IGESY
+311 IGESH
-316 TNGTSNSHSKS
+316 TNGTSSSHSKS

-335 IAVGSSVL
+335 TAVCCSVL
-343 GGFLAAVGTGLRI
+343 GGVLSAVGFGLMSTG
-356 TDAGA
+356 AGA
-361 AIGLPLMA
+361 AIGMPLMA

-374 SAFGAAGKSKTSGTT
+374 SAVGAAGKSKTTGTT

-470 YDNDFASAESASTIF
+470 YDNDFASAESAATIF

-578 NNESLMKRE
+578 NNESVIKRE

-602 NRVKLDVK
+602 NHVKLDVK

-639 VGTKF
+639 VGAKF

-680 FPAGV
+680 FPTGV

-964 RMEDSRVIFNEQKDS
+964 RMENSRVIFNEQKDS

-984 SENDIKN
+984 SENDIN
-991 IIEFLLA
+991 YIIEFLLA

-1009 VIQIEKSVRAF
+1009 IIQIEKSVRAF
-1020 YMPSKV
+1020 NMPSKV

-1038 RNNNTSLWNSVS
+1038 KNNHISLWNSVS

-1068 GKCVKQYYQSKEL
+1068 EKCVRQYCQSKEL

-1130 KWLNLIFD
+1130 K
-1138 KDEYGI
+1138 

>member
-1 MSTIYDNMGNGSED
+1 MSTIYDNMGNDSED

-36 KNAGPEMP
+36 KNAGSEMP
-44 VQEVIETSPSDLRE
+44 VQKVIETSPSDLRE
-58 YRQQIDTA
+58 YRQQIDAA
-66 KKALNLV
+66 KNALNLV

-84 LDSMDIASMPEAE
+84 MDSMDIASMPEAE
-97 GVDSCIVLFK
+97 GVDSSIVLFK
-107 INRMVY
+107 INKMVY
-113 EEDEFATDKFI
+113 EEDEFATEKFI
-124 SAISSMSFADC
+124 SAISSMSYADC

-180 IDIEDCSIV
+180 IDIDDCSIV

-300 GVTQGKTKTQT
+300 GVTQGKTKTHT
-311 IGESY
+311 IGESH
-316 TNGTSNSHSKS
+316 TNGTSSSHSKS

-335 IAVGSSVL
+335 TAVCCSVL
-343 GGFLAAVGTGLRI
+343 GGVLSAVGFGLMSTG
-356 TDAGA
+356 AGA
-361 AIGLPLMA
+361 AIGMPLMVMA
-369 AGGAM
+369 AGGVM
-374 SAFGAAGKSKTSGTT
+374 SAVGAAGKSKTTGTT

-470 YDNDFASAESASTIF
+470 YDNDFASAESAATIF

-505 DNSQKMKMLTNSV
+505 DNSQKVKMLTNSV
-518 CHLSHP
+518 CRLSHP
-524 VFRNNL
+524 VFTNNL
-530 TVNGEN
+530 TVNGES
-536 IKVENSSLLSSK
+536 IMVENSSLLSSK

-578 NNESLMKRE
+578 NNESVMKRE

-595 LGKAYTE
+595 LGKVHTE
-602 NRVKLDVK
+602 NHVKLDVK

-626 SETIYKLINETKQ
+626 SETIYKLISETKQ
-639 VGTKF
+639 VGAKF

-680 FPAGV
+680 FPTGV

-735 QGEDV
+735 RGEDV

-964 RMEDSRVIFNEQKDS
+964 RMENSRVIFNEQKDS

-984 SENDIKN
+984 SENDIN
-991 IIEFLLA
+991 YIIEFLLA

-1020 YMPSKV
+1020 NMPSKV

-1038 RNNNTSLWNSVS
+1038 KNNHISLWNIVS

-1068 GKCVKQYYQSKEL
+1068 EKCVRQYCQSKEL

-1108 ADFSLHSS
+1108 ADLSLNTS
-1116 ANKKMAEEWLINNS
+1116 ANKKIEEEWLIKNY
-1130 KWLNLIFD
+1130 K
-1138 KDEYGI
+1138 

>member
-1 MSTIYDNMGNGSED
+1 
-15 KSALDE
+15 
-21 VFGRSANKYEEPVVI
+21 
-36 KNAGPEMP
+36 MP

-66 KKALNLV
+66 KKTLNLV

-311 IGESY
+311 IGESH

-402 SMSDAESHSETF
+402 SMSDAKSHSETF

-735 QGEDV
+735 RGEDV

-964 RMEDSRVIFNEQKDS
+964 RMENSRVIFNEQKDS

-984 SENDIKN
+984 SENDIN
-991 IIEFLLA
+991 YIIEFLLA

-1009 VIQIEKSVRAF
+1009 IIQIEKSVRAF
-1020 YMPSKV
+1020 NMPSKV

-1038 RNNNTSLWNSVS
+1038 KNNYISLWNSVS

-1068 GKCVKQYYQSKEL
+1068 EKCVRQYCQSKEL

-1116 ANKKMAEEWLINNS
+1116 ANKKWLKNG
-1130 KWLNLIFD
+1130 L
-1138 KDEYGI
+1138 

>member
-44 VQEVIETSPSDLRE
+44 VQKVLETSPSDLCE
-58 YRQQIDTA
+58 YRQQIDMA
-66 KKALNLV
+66 KNALNLV

-97 GVDSCIVLFK
+97 GVDSSIVLFK

-180 IDIEDCSIV
+180 IDIDDCSIV

-300 GVTQGKTKTQT
+300 GVTQGKTKTHT
-311 IGESY
+311 IGESH

-343 GGFLAAVGTGLRI
+343 GGVLAAVGTGLTI
-356 TDAGA
+356 TGAGA

-374 SAFGAAGKSKTSGTT
+374 SAVGAAGKSKTSGTT

-524 VFRNNL
+524 VFWNNL

-548 ELAMLLSLPH
+548 ELAILLSLPH

-595 LGKAYTE
+595 LGKAYIE

-680 FPAGV
+680 FPVGV

-745 DLFLSLEKVITESAY
+745 DLFQSLEKVITESAY

-783 NGEIFSVNELSNMVL
+783 NGEIFSVNELSNKIL
-798 FDENC
+798 FEENC

-824 MRLSEYRMTGA
+824 MRLSEYRMIGA

-964 RMEDSRVIFNEQKDS
+964 RMENSRVIFNEQKDS

-984 SENDIKN
+984 SENDIN
-991 IIEFLLA
+991 YIIEFLLA

-1009 VIQIEKSVRAF
+1009 IIQIEKSVRAF
-1020 YMPSKV
+1020 NMPSKV

-1038 RNNNTSLWNSVS
+1038 KNNHISLWNSVS

-1068 GKCVKQYYQSKEL
+1068 EKCVRQYCQSKEL

-1130 KWLNLIFD
+1130 K
-1138 KDEYGI
+1138 

>member
-21 VFGRSANKYEEPVVI
+21 VFGRSADKYEEI
-36 KNAGPEMP
+36 KNAGSEMP
-44 VQEVIETSPSDLRE
+44 VQQVIETSPSDLRE

-66 KKALNLV
+66 KNALNLV

-84 LDSMDIASMPEAE
+84 LDSMDIVSMPKAE
-97 GVDSCIVLFK
+97 GVDYSIVLFK

-180 IDIEDCSIV
+180 IDIDDCSIV

-275 LSPMST
+275 LSPMAT

-300 GVTQGKTKTQT
+300 GVTQGKTKTHT
-311 IGESY
+311 IGESH
-316 TNGTSNSHSKS
+316 TNGTSSSHSKS

-335 IAVGSSVL
+335 TAVCCSVL
-343 GGFLAAVGTGLRI
+343 GGVLSAVGFGLMS

-361 AIGLPLMA
+361 AIGMPLMA

-374 SAFGAAGKSKTSGTT
+374 SAVGAAGKSKTTGTT

-470 YDNDFASAESASTIF
+470 YDNDFASAESAATIF

-530 TVNGEN
+530 TVNGEK

-578 NNESLMKRE
+578 NNESVIKRE

-602 NRVKLDVK
+602 NHVKLDVK

-639 VGTKF
+639 VGAKF

-680 FPAGV
+680 FPTGV

-726 LRLSVNRLS
+726 LRLSINRLS
-735 QGEDV
+735 RGEDV

-984 SENDIKN
+984 SKNEIKN

-1009 VIQIEKSVRAF
+1009 IIQIEKSVRAF
-1020 YMPSKV
+1020 NMPSKV

-1038 RNNNTSLWNSVS
+1038 KNNHISLWNSVS

-1068 GKCVKQYYQSKEL
+1068 EKCVRQYCQSKEL

-1130 KWLNLIFD
+1130 K
-1138 KDEYGI
+1138 

>member
-44 VQEVIETSPSDLRE
+44 VQKVLETSPSDLCE
-58 YRQQIDTA
+58 YRQQIDMA
-66 KKALNLV
+66 KNALNLV

-97 GVDSCIVLFK
+97 GVDSSIVLFK

-180 IDIEDCSIV
+180 IDIDDCSIV

-311 IGESY
+311 IGESH

-343 GGFLAAVGTGLRI
+343 GGVLAAVGTGLTI
-356 TDAGA
+356 TGAGA

-374 SAFGAAGKSKTSGTT
+374 SAVGAAGKSKTSGTT

-524 VFRNNL
+524 VFWNNL

-536 IKVENSSLLSSK
+536 ITVENSSLLSSK

-680 FPAGV
+680 FPTGV

-735 QGEDV
+735 QSEDV

-964 RMEDSRVIFNEQKDS
+964 RMENSRVIFNEQKDS

-1038 RNNNTSLWNSVS
+1038 KNNHISLWNSVS

-1068 GKCVKQYYQSKEL
+1068 EKCVRQYCQSKEL

-1089 KTRVPLDYVSCR
+1089 KTRVHLDYVSCR

-1130 KWLNLIFD
+1130 K
-1138 KDEYGI
+1138 

>member
-1 MSTIYDNMGNGSED
+1 MSTIYDNMGNDSED

-44 VQEVIETSPSDLRE
+44 VQKVLETSPSDLCE
-58 YRQQIDTA
+58 YRQQIDMA
-66 KKALNLV
+66 KNALNLV

-84 LDSMDIASMPEAE
+84 LDSMDIASMPDAE
-97 GVDSCIVLFK
+97 GVDSSIVLFK

-166 ADTFKSSLV
+166 ADTFKSSLM

-311 IGESY
+311 IGESH

-343 GGFLAAVGTGLRI
+343 GGVLAAVGTGLTI
-356 TDAGA
+356 TGAGA

-374 SAFGAAGKSKTSGTT
+374 SAVGAAGKSKTSGTT

-524 VFRNNL
+524 VFWNNL

-680 FPAGV
+680 FPTGV

-735 QGEDV
+735 RGEDV

-783 NGEIFSVNELSNMVL
+783 NGEIFSVNELSNIVL

-964 RMEDSRVIFNEQKDS
+964 RMENSRVIFNEQKDS

-984 SENDIKN
+984 SENDIN
-991 IIEFLLA
+991 YIIEFLLA

-1009 VIQIEKSVRAF
+1009 IIQIEKSVRAF
-1020 YMPSKV
+1020 NMPSKV

-1038 RNNNTSLWNSVS
+1038 KNNYISLWNSVS

-1068 GKCVKQYYQSKEL
+1068 EKCVRQYCQSKEL

-1130 KWLNLIFD
+1130 K
-1138 KDEYGI
+1138 

>member
-44 VQEVIETSPSDLRE
+44 VQKVLETSPSDLCE
-58 YRQQIDTA
+58 YRQQIDMA
-66 KKALNLV
+66 KNALNLV

-97 GVDSCIVLFK
+97 GVDSSIVLFK

-180 IDIEDCSIV
+180 IDIDDCSIV

-300 GVTQGKTKTQT
+300 GVTQGKTKTHT
-311 IGESY
+311 IGESH

-343 GGFLAAVGTGLRI
+343 GGVLAAVGTGLTI
-356 TDAGA
+356 TGAGA

-374 SAFGAAGKSKTSGTT
+374 SAVGAAGKSKTSGTT

-524 VFRNNL
+524 VFWNNL

-680 FPAGV
+680 FPTGV

-726 LRLSVNRLS
+726 LRFSVNGLS
-735 QGEDV
+735 RGEDV

-964 RMEDSRVIFNEQKDS
+964 RMENSRVIFNEQKDS

-984 SENDIKN
+984 SENDIN
-991 IIEFLLA
+991 YIIEFLLA

-1009 VIQIEKSVRAF
+1009 IIQIEKSVRAF
-1020 YMPSKV
+1020 NMPSKV

-1038 RNNNTSLWNSVS
+1038 KNNHISLWNSVS

-1068 GKCVKQYYQSKEL
+1068 EKCVRQYCQSKEL

-1089 KTRVPLDYVSCR
+1089 KTRVTLDYVSCR

-1130 KWLNLIFD
+1130 K
-1138 KDEYGI
+1138 